1 MDGFGRWFGIGL
13 RHLQEHWR
21 EHVVPGLVMFGIVM
35 VLVVVVFGF
44 AGMGF
49 VVGAVI
55 GEEEL
60 GMLLTMVMGTAAIV
74 ILPACMAPIQLGYMR
89 GTLNLMRG
97 GEFGAG
103 DLFSGLRD
111 APAAI
116 VVMVVAI
123 AAAMTGA
130 LFCYF
135 PAFLVAALFFH
146 ALPSLA
152 DNGGG
157 PIAALKHSVDLAK
170 KNYWGLVLYVVVYG
184 FALGILGYV
193 PILGAVAAIPV
204 GTVLALA
211 PYLDSVERE
220 EEDRETGL

>member
-13 RHLQEHWR
+13 KHLQEHWR
-21 EHVVPGLVMFGIVM
+21 DHVVPGLVMFGVVM
-35 VLVVVVFGF
+35 VLVVLVFGV

-49 VVGAVI
+49 VIGAVL

-60 GMLLTMVMGTAAIV
+60 GFLLTMVLGMAAMV
-74 ILPACMAPIQLGYMR
+74 VLPAFMAPIQVGYMR
-89 GTLNLMRG
+89 GTLKLMRG
-97 GEFGAG
+97 GEFGVG
-103 DLFSGLRD
+103 DLFGALRD
-111 APAAI
+111 APAAMVLMVI
-116 VVMVVAI
+116 VM
-123 AAAMTGA
+123 AATLTAA

-146 ALPSLA
+146 ALPALA

-157 PIAALKHSVDLAK
+157 PIEALKHSVDLAK
-170 KNYWGLVLYVVVYG
+170 RNYWALVLYVLVYG

-211 PYLDSVERE
+211 PYIDSVDRD
-220 EEDRETGL
+220 EDLA